1 MTNMLIS
8 EISLCFQGENETN
21 RETEAET
28 ETDTSLSLE
37 ENSRETESSLD
48 TLLLSLKYPSLPSW
62 EVQVMNDSGEFETML
77 VPRSKHVPYVPWT
90 GGPVI
95 CLGCACLYFA
105 FSFLC

>member
-1 MTNMLIS
+1 ML
-8 EISLCFQGENETN
+8 QGENETN
-21 RETEAET
+21 RETEA
-28 ETDTSLSLE
+28 D
-37 ENSRETESSLD
+37 
-48 TLLLSLKYPSLPSW
+48 LKYPSIPSW